1 MTNLE
6 TIPEGNFLVVFR
18 KPASNFEK
26 TVFEV
31 IFETLPP
38 TRYVVSNIGYHPCIS
53 KSILRFILRFSK
65 MQNKSL
71 KNLLFSNYWPQFH
84 KKCDKNVYDSYL
96 TCLQFWFS
104 FDLFWRQGKKRFTNY
119 YFLLSYWPVTTVPYK
134 RWQECLSFFPDL
146 PSVLNF
152 CETNIFVK
160 SSSFFKI
167 GKEKQINT

>member
-1 MTNLE
+1 MPNLK
-6 TIPEGNFLVVFR
+6 TIPEGNFLVAQTSKKRYLRWFSRHSHPPDMLSQILDIIPAYPKVFWGL
-18 KPASNFEK
+18 FC
-26 TVFEV
+26 VFQKCK
-31 IFETLPP
+31 INLK
-38 TRYVVSNIGYHPCIS
+38 RIS
-53 KSILRFILRFSK
+53 FF
-65 MQNKSL
+65 N
-71 KNLLFSNYWPQFH
+71 NYWPQFH

-119 YFLLSYWPVTTVPYK
+119 YFFAQLLTTVPYK